1 MSKFDVLDLD
11 GRVLTTFLAIL
22 EHNSVTVA
30 ADNLG
35 VTQSAVSH
43 TLARLRK
50 VLHDPLFVRS
60 GHKLTPTETAL
71 ALKEPVQK
79 ALDILNGLT
88 DQRAFDPKA
97 ERMRFV
103 VAANDMQRDLVFPRL
118 LRDAR
123 EEGVHVE
130 FEFMPSGQPTVGLMR
145 DARCDLALTPLP
157 PDGPDIFQKALFSGE
172 MMCFFDGEMRSAP
185 KSWKEYCEADHLTV
199 RFSGGGTSLRVLPEV
214 EASQIKPP
222 IVSVPNFN
230 AIPPFIEGTRL
241 IATEISYMRI
251 RTLSS
256 LSSAKLPFESNRVT
270 IYMIW
275 HERSTN
281 DPAHIWLR
289 ERVSAITDEVSA
301 SLKSV

>member
-1 MSKFDVLDLD
+1 MSKYNVLDLD

-22 EHNSVTVA
+22 EHSSVTIA

-60 GHKLTPTETAL
+60 GHRLIPTETAL
-71 ALKEPVQK
+71 SLKEPVQK
-79 ALDILNGLT
+79 ALDLINGLT
-88 DQRAFDPKA
+88 DQRPFDPKA
-97 ERMRFV
+97 ENMRFF
-103 VAANDMQRDLVFPRL
+103 VAANDMQRDLVFPKL
-118 LRDAR
+118 LLDAWD
-123 EEGVHVE
+123 EGINLE

-157 PDGPDIFQKALFSGE
+157 PDGPDIFQKSLFSGE
-172 MMCFFDGEMRSAP
+172 MMCFYDAEMREP
-185 KSWKEYCEADHLTV
+185 PRTWQEYRDADHLTV
-199 RFSGGGTSLRVLPEV
+199 RFVGGGTSLRVLPEI
-214 EASQIKPP
+214 ETSQINPP
-222 IVSVPNFN
+222 KVSVPNFN
-230 AIPPFIEGTRL
+230 AIPPFIKGTRL
-241 IATEISYMRI
+241 VATEMRQMKI
-251 RTLSS
+251 KTLSS
-256 LSSAKLPFESNRVT
+256 LDMAPLPFETSRVT

-289 ERVSAITDEVSA
+289 ERISAIADEISA
-301 SLKSV
+301 A